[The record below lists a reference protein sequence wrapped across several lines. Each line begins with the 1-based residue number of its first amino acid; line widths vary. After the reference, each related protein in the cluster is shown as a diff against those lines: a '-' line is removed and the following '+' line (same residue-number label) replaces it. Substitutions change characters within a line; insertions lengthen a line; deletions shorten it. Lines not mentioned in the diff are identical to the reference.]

1 MFVDIVPVRS
11 ESRAT
16 FTRRPD
22 ALELALAGDRLAC
35 AVPFQAGKPA
45 EPYLE
50 LMAQLGEQRTDTRVV
65 DPV

>member
-22 ALELALAGDRLAC
+22 ALELALAGDRLAG
-35 AVPFQAGKPA
+35 AVPFPAGKPA
-45 EPYLE
+45 EPGSYTPLPPPPNE
-50 LMAQLGEQRTDTRVV
+50 LA
-65 DPV
+65 